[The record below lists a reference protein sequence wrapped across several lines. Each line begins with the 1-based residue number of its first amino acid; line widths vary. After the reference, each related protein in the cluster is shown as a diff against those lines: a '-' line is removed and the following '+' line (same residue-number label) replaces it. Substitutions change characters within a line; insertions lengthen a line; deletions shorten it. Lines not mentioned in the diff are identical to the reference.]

1 MIAQLIHQQA
11 VLDGNFAGAVLLS
24 IPLLVA
30 TLVIVALFNRYFGA
44 RSYLGRAC
52 LRPRQAEGSCGPHD
66 SAKSSSLSP
75 AAWCSRSWSFR
86 SSSSCRIS
94 FSTTGGIEFPPP
106 GYDLT
111 RYIAF
116 FHSEDW
122 VAATLLSARVAF
134 FATVLAIPVGV
145 ALALGMV
152 RGRFRGKGLL
162 NGLLLG
168 PLIVPIV
175 IYALALFFFYRRVDL
190 FDRELGLVLTYSV
203 VSLPYLVL
211 VTAARLK
218 SFDEALE
225 VAAMSLGAS
234 WGRALWYVT
243 LPLTWTGVLAGSLL
257 AFIHSFD
264 ELLIALFVTGYKTE
278 TPAAQNVHIL
288 HR

>member
-1 MIAQLIHQQA
+1 MIGKIAIGVGGGL
-11 VLDGNFAGAVLLS
+11 VLAF
-24 IPLLVA
+24 LVFPI
-30 TLVIVALFNRYFGA
+30 VIIV
-44 RSYLGRAC
+44 
-52 LRPRQAEGSCGPHD
+52 P
-66 SAKSSSLSP
+66 
-75 AAWCSRSWSFR
+75 
-86 SSSSCRIS
+86 IS

-106 GYDLT
+106 GYDFT

-116 FHSEDW
+116 FNSEDW

-152 RGRFRGKGLL
+152 RGTFRGKGLL

-243 LPLTWTGVLAGSLL
+243 MPLTWTGVLAGSLL

-278 TPAAQNVHIL
+278 TLPRKMFTSFTDEIDPMLSVVSSLIIAVSIFIGLTAGL
-288 HR
+288 AGRRRTA